1 MQLILEQRYKRFVFD
16 DPMRRCYN
24 GAYGAHHYEWREW
37 EVLESN
43 VPPERVDDKLKFWRE
58 INDFSV
64 SQRGESAKREF
75 RIKEEDV
82 NEDQD
87 NRRYATAA

>member
-1 MQLILEQRYKRFVFD
+1 MTLNLMQRSKVFVFD

-24 GAYGAHHYEWREW
+24 GAYGNHHYEWSEW

-43 VPPERVDDKLKFWRE
+43 VKPEKAEDRLTFWRE
-58 INDFSV
+58 LNDYAV

-75 RIKEEDV
+75 RVVE
-82 NEDQD
+82 
-87 NRRYATAA
+87 A